1 MAVQVRLGSRTASAI
16 ATRRPATSGERDYY
30 IQYVIDG
37 KTQRARKLDPVDFS
51 SSHVATLQTAHFTED
66 RRLFFDNP
74 AWQSVWLGAG
84 EEKTVFL
91 VIDEAE
97 RAFAL
102 ELLVRGGYLNGRLT
116 EGYYLADMRFSQ
128 VNGLKRDPN
137 ALLSLVYSGEAKIRE
152 FIHGETLLSA
162 LAKNARPQANWFE
175 RLLHGVSMRWATYV
189 IEPRYSEIRRTFK
202 DAHEANVM
210 LELIPLHNPERKSH
224 YMFPVPALA
233 EDGRLHWCFYRLT
246 PIDVRAL
253 PR

>member
-1 MAVQVRLGSRTASAI
+1 MAVQVRLGSRTAFATKQSA
-16 ATRRPATSGERDYY
+16 AKVERDYY

-37 KTQRARKLDPVDFS
+37 KVQRAKKLDPVDFS
-51 SSHVATLQTAHFTED
+51 SAHVATLQTAHFTED

-91 VIDEAE
+91 VVDEAQ

-102 ELLVRGGYLNGRLT
+102 ELLVRGGYMSGRLT
-116 EGYYLADMRFSQ
+116 EGYYLAEMQFSR

-137 ALLSLVYSGEAKIRE
+137 ALLSMVYSGEAKIRE

-162 LAKNARPQANWFE
+162 FAKNTRPQATWFS
-175 RLLHGVSMRWATYV
+175 RLVHRVSMCWAASV
-189 IEPRYSEIRRTFK
+189 AEPRYSEVRHTFK

-224 YMFPVPALA
+224 YMFPVPAISH
-233 EDGRLHWCFYRLT
+233 DGRLRWHFYRLT